1 MRRFIRGSVL
11 IAFSVLGGLA
21 VNSSVS
27 AQPTASKAATDRA
40 FPTKPVRIIVGNS
53 PGGANDIMG
62 RLIAQRLNE
71 AWGQPVIVE
80 NRAGG
85 SGVIAMEISAN
96 AVPDGYTLLL
106 SNMQM
111 PTNMLL
117 KKVAFDVRK
126 AYVAVAELAVQP
138 YVVTVN
144 PALPVG
150 SVKELIAYAKSKPG
164 AINYGTPGVGSP
176 AHLGIESFK
185 AMTGTNMVHVPYKGN
200 GPAMIDL
207 MAGQIQL
214 VFGSAVSV
222 APQARAGKLKALAV
236 TGPKRA
242 QGLPDLPTVAES
254 GVPGYE
260 LTNAYGLLA
269 PAGTP
274 REVVA
279 VINRQCNDIVA
290 GKEFRARLA
299 NDGVEAAAANTP
311 ADYQAALGR
320 EIARLERFFK
330 TPGVTLDMFR

>member
-1 MRRFIRGSVL
+1 MRQFIHEPGLLVFAA
-11 IAFSVLGGLA
+11 IVGLA
-21 VNSSVS
+21 LNSCVHAQQS
-27 AQPTASKAATDRA
+27 AARATAERG

-85 SGVIAMEISAN
+85 SGVIAMELTAN

-126 AYVAVAELAVQP
+126 AYVAVAEIAVQP

-144 PALPVG
+144 PALPVA

-176 AHLGIESFK
+176 AHLGIEQFK

-242 QGLPDLPTVAES
+242 QGMADLPTVAEA
-254 GVPGYE
+254 GVAGYE
-260 LTNAYGLLA
+260 LTNTYGLLA
-269 PAGTP
+269 PAGTS

-279 VINRQCNDIVA
+279 AINRQCNEIIA
-290 GKEFRARLA
+290 SKEFRTRLA
-299 NDGVEAAAANTP
+299 TDGVEAAAPNTP
-311 ADYQAALGR
+311 ADYQASLGR
-320 EIARLERFFK
+320 EVARLERFFK
-330 TPGVTLDMFR
+330 TPGVTTDMFR